1 MADARSPHAAGDKE
15 EEQKMK
21 PPSPPSLDAWLQP
34 WSQFYQRVLDRF
46 LRETYGHPLS
56 VQTLAVASAMML
68 LSCLLYFLSP
78 LLEDDYHIYQKYLPW
93 VYYLDYGQYNSF
105 IVDHVVVF
113 LAISL
118 PMGWLLLWNVA
129 YSRVVNRL
137 EVALLLLRVACCL
150 TVCFSLTV
158 ILTEF
163 LSRRVMIALLAFSY
177 GALGLV
183 YSWSVPVW
191 RWYLDEATTKGL
203 IAFLPDSVQELLL
216 RTSLLEWMTDTTM
229 SDKIQP
235 FLPFLLPLSR
245 AEQTRLLERMPVE
258 NQLVLTRPGLLPLL
272 PESVQKALLP
282 SEPSSDD
289 SGDQLVVHRGS
300 SDANTNA
307 SASDSTAVVA
317 VRKVELPRTADAG
330 FAFHRPDTKS
340 LTTQSSEDVLVD
352 IISNRVWTGCKQ
364 LVQMPSS
371 KTLNRTASVSTALF
385 VLQLYASRKS
395 RQMFVTTLQFLMT
408 STFGCVAACAIL
420 LRVFQLTNMS
430 LPKQS
435 VPLLRYAQQYLLRNR
450 SSKPQAQLEGQATK
464 DDASSTLRKAATS
477 ASVVLAVVYAMRKL
491 RG

>member
-1 MADARSPHAAGDKE
+1 MADARVPHAAANQEEEHE
-15 EEQKMK
+15 EEQTTK
-21 PPSPPSLDAWLQP
+21 PPLPPSLDAWLQT
-34 WSQFYQRVLDRF
+34 WSQFFQRALDRF

-56 VQTLAVASAMML
+56 VQTLAVASAMLL

-105 IVDHVVVF
+105 VVDHVVVF

-137 EVALLLLRVACCL
+137 EVALLLLRIACCL

-203 IAFLPDSVQELLL
+203 IAFLPESVQELLL

-289 SGDQLVVHRGS
+289 SGDQLVVHRSS
-300 SDANTNA
+300 SDANA
-307 SASDSTAVVA
+307 DASDSSAVVA
-317 VRKVELPRTADAG
+317 IRKVELSRTADAG
-330 FAFHRPDTKS
+330 FAFHHPDTKS
-340 LTTQSSEDVLVD
+340 LASQSSEDVLVD

-408 STFGCVAACAIL
+408 SAFGSVAACAIL

-430 LPKQS
+430 LPKR
-435 VPLLRYAQQYLLRNR
+435 PLLRYAQQYLLRNR
-450 SSKPQAQLEGQATK
+450 STQAQLEGQATK
-464 DDASSTLRKAATS
+464 DDTSSALRKAATS